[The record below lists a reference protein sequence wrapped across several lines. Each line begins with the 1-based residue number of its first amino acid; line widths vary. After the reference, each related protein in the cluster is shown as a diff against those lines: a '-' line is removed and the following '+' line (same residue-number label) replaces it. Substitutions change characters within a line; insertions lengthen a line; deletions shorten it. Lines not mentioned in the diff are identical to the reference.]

1 MVPDRRFPNRGSGG
15 KTETVAIADYKTINI
30 RNKRAPFD
38 DEIIEEWIAGIV
50 LVGTE
55 IKSVRLGKASI
66 TDSYCYFDKGEL
78 WIRGVNIAEYGW
90 GTCNNHVPRRDRKLL
105 LNRKELNKIQ
115 RALQDRGLTV
125 VGLRL
130 FLNERGLT
138 KVVVGL
144 ARGRKAYDKREYL
157 KENDAKREM
166 DKAMKKYRA

>member
-1 MVPDRRFPNRGSGG
+1 MRRCTN
-15 KTETVAIADYKTINI
+15 INMADYRNINV
-30 RNKRAPFD
+30 RNKRATFD
-38 DEIIEEWIAGIV
+38 YEILEEYVAGVV

-55 IKSVRLGKASI
+55 IKSIRMGKVSMV
-66 TDSYCYFDKGEL
+66 DSYCYFDRGEL
-78 WIRGVNIAEYGW
+78 WIRGVNITEYSW
-90 GTCNNHVPRRDRKLL
+90 GSCNNHVPKRDRKLL

-130 FLNERGLT
+130 FLNERGLA